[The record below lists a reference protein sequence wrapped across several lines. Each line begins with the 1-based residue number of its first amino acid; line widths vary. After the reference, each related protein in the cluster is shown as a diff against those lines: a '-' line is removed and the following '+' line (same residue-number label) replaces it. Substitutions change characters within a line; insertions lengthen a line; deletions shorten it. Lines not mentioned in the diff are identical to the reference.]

1 MYLHKDDTH
10 CVWINIP
17 GCLPDND
24 FPEYVGPLDAC
35 EMFIAESEDDDDPE
49 SPYRYEL
56 AEFYP
61 AQFLADD
68 VTIELNPSREWWVAS
83 ALVNDRYRRVM
94 FDTKPEPV
102 DAAQAIIDRELA
114 DS

>member
-10 CVWINIP
+10 CVWLNIP
-17 GCLPDND
+17 GCLPDDD

-35 EMFIAESEDDDDPE
+35 EMFIAESTDDDT

-56 AEFYP
+56 AEFDP

-83 ALVNDRYRRVM
+83 ALINNHFRRVM
-94 FDTKPEPV
+94 FDTKPDPV
-102 DAAQAIIDRELA
+102 DAARQLIARELA
-114 DS
+114 GR